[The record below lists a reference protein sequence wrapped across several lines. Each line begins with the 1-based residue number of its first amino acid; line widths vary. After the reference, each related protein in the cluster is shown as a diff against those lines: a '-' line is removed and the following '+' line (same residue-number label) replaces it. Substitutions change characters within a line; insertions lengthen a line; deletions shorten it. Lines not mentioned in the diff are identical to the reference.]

1 MSELEQGLDAAER
14 ELDRSL
20 LLLEK
25 RQAPE
30 RLKARLGAVVA
41 EAPGAAPAPPASPR
55 VSSRRTAVL
64 SISLAAAVVL
74 AGGIGFG
81 WFRAVH
87 DSDALVTEAV
97 NDHLRMLYAERPLE
111 VESSDRHQVK
121 PWFEGKLDFA
131 PVVAFAGD
139 DEFALAG
146 GAVAYF
152 MDRKAAA
159 FVFKRRLHV
168 MTLFVFRAEG
178 LPWPRGSNQALGTKS
193 AFYASSRGFG
203 TLLDREGDLGYA
215 LVSDADTATL
225 LRLGTKLVE
234 AH

>member
-1 MSELEQGLDAAER
+1 MSEPEHGLEAAER
-14 ELDRSL
+14 ELDRALSL
-20 LLLEK
+20 LDK
-25 RQAPE
+25 RKAPE
-30 RLKARLGAVVA
+30 GLKARLGAGL
-41 EAPGAAPAPPASPR
+41 EAAPAPAAAPR
-55 VSSRRTAVL
+55 VRRRRTAL
-64 SISLAAAVVL
+64 MSLALAASVAL
-74 AGGIGFG
+74 AGGMGVG
-81 WFRAVH
+81 WFRASH
-87 DSDALVTEAV
+87 DADVLVTEAV
-97 NDHLRMLYAERPLE
+97 NDHLRLLYAERPLE

-131 PVVAFAGD
+131 PVVGFAGD

-178 LPWPRGSNQALGTKS
+178 LPWPRTSNQTLGKKS
-193 AFYASSRGFG
+193 ASYASSRGFG
-203 TLLDREGDLGYA
+203 TLLYREGDLGYA
-215 LVSDADTATL
+215 LVSDADTPTL

-234 AH
+234 TH

>member
-1 MSELEQGLDAAER
+1 MTEPERGLEAAER
-14 ELDRSL
+14 ELDRALSR
-20 LLLEK
+20 LEK
-25 RQAPE
+25 RKAPE
-30 RLKARLGAVVA
+30 QLKARLGAA
-41 EAPGAAPAPPASPR
+41 LEAAPVPAAAPPPR
-55 VSSRRTAVL
+55 APSRRAALL
-64 SISLAAAVVL
+64 SVSLAAAVVL
-74 AGGIGFG
+74 AGGMGVG

-87 DSDALVTEAV
+87 DSDALVAEAV
-97 NDHLRMLYAERPLE
+97 NDHLRVLYAERPLE

-139 DEFALAG
+139 DEFALTG

-178 LPWPRGSNQALGTKS
+178 LPWPRGSNQTIGKKS
-193 AFYASSRGFG
+193 ASFASSRGFG
-203 TLLDREGDLGYA
+203 TLLYREGDLGYA
-215 LVSDADTATL
+215 LVSDADTPTL

>member
-1 MSELEQGLDAAER
+1 MSEPERGLEAAER
-14 ELDRSL
+14 ELDRALS
-20 LLLEK
+20 LLEK
-25 RQAPE
+25 RKAPD
-30 RLKARLGAVVA
+30 RLKARLGAVI
-41 EAPGAAPAPPASPR
+41 EAAPAAGPVAAPLPR
-55 VSSRRTAVL
+55 VSSRRTAIL
-64 SISLAAAVVL
+64 SLSLAATVVL
-74 AGGIGFG
+74 AGGLGFG
-81 WFRAVH
+81 WFRSAH
-87 DSDALVTEAV
+87 DADLLVTEAV
-97 NDHLRMLYAERPLE
+97 NDHLRVLYAERPLE

-131 PVVAFAGD
+131 PVLAFAGD
-139 DEFALAG
+139 DEFTLAG

-178 LPWPRGSNQALGTKS
+178 LPWPRTSNQVLGKKS
-193 AFYASSRGFG
+193 ASYASSRGFG
-203 TLLDREGDLGYA
+203 TLLYREGDLGYA

>member
-1 MSELEQGLDAAER
+1 MSEPERGPEAAER
-14 ELDRSL
+14 ELDRALS
-20 LLLEK
+20 LLEK
-25 RQAPE
+25 RKAPE
-30 RLKARLGAVVA
+30 RLKARLGAVVQ
-41 EAPGAAPAPPASPR
+41 AAPAPAPPR
-55 VSSRRTAVL
+55 ARVASRRTAVL
-64 SISLAAAVVL
+64 SLALAAAVAL
-74 AGGIGFG
+74 AAGMGFG

-97 NDHLRMLYAERPLE
+97 NDHLRVLYAERPLE

-131 PVVAFAGD
+131 PALAFAGD
-139 DEFALAG
+139 DEFVLTG

-178 LPWPRGSNQALGTKS
+178 LPWPRTTNQTLGKKGAS
-193 AFYASSRGFG
+193 FASSRGFG
-203 TLLDREGDLGYA
+203 TLLFREGDLGYA

-234 AH
+234 GR